1 MKRDGKKKSEGECK
15 NGSME
20 LLSRKVQKEKQR
32 LQLFL
37 RTTDDSFGRWM
48 TRAVGSKLVEGLEE
62 RYLGDVAVKE

>member
-37 RTTDDSFGRWM
+37 RTTDDSFGR
-48 TRAVGSKLVEGLEE
+48 
-62 RYLGDVAVKE
+62 